1 MSQTTLQSAVLGA
14 MLAVASAGFLLAG
27 FSGAACLL
35 ALLGGAIPGS
45 VLYVRF
51 TA

>member
-1 MSQTTLQSAVLGA
+1 VSQTTLRASVLGA
-14 MLAVASAGFLLAG
+14 MLAVAASGLLLAG
-27 FSGAACLL
+27 FAGAACIL
-35 ALLGGAIPGS
+35 ALLGAVIPTA